1 MITDTK
7 FDELLEEVR
16 AFNTDRMNIEESELY
31 RNDYGLDLNQKA
43 HYFNKEKDSKLYI
56 NKTSFVRGSVDALNV
71 AINGTVHGNVYAY
84 GLIQLGADAVIKGD
98 IYYKSIEM
106 EVGAK
111 IDGRLVVCD
120 SDEKIELYKID
131 IESKGNSTTIRK

>member
-1 MITDTK
+1 MGSKI
-7 FDELLEEVR
+7 
-16 AFNTDRMNIEESELY
+16 NTLIGQDISIIGEIKYEGIIHIESNVEGSLI
-31 RNDYGLDLNQKA
+31 A
-43 HYFNKEKDSKLYI
+43 NKKKDSKLYI
-56 NKTSFVRGSVDALNV
+56 NKTSFVRGSVDAQNV

-84 GLIQLGADAVIKGD
+84 GLIQLGSDAVIKGD
-98 IYYKSIEM
+98 IFYKSIEM

-120 SDEKIELYKID
+120 SDKKIELYKID

>member
-1 MITDTK
+1 MGSKI
-7 FDELLEEVR
+7 
-16 AFNTDRMNIEESELY
+16 NTLIGPDISILGEIKYEGVIHIEANVEGSLV
-31 RNDYGLDLNQKA
+31 A
-43 HYFNKEKDSKLYI
+43 NKKKDSKLFI
-56 NKTSFVRGSVDALNV
+56 NQSSFIRGSVDALNV
-71 AINGTVHGNVYAY
+71 AINGTVHGNVYVY

-131 IESKGNSTTIRK
+131 IESKANSTTIRD